1 MGFPK
6 TGLFDGFTRSHSD
19 GRRWRYYATKGVW
32 KIKQE
37 INENDSKYTGL
48 TGDTGD
54 TGATGDVGATGN
66 VGAQGEAGADGYPFA
81 QEALSSSPTTTLT
94 LDTDST
100 NFKVNLTGNTALEFA
115 SLTDKEGTSGT
126 IALMQDA
133 TGGRTFT
140 MPSTFKTPVGGASIT
155 QVTTPNSVSL
165 LSFYVLDSSNVLVNY
180 IGDFS

>member
-6 TGLFDGFTRSHSD
+6 TGLFDGFIRSHSD
-19 GRRWRYYATKGVW
+19 GRRWRYNSTKGVW

-37 INENDSKYTGL
+37 IDLDDDDKYNGADGSDGL
-48 TGDTGD
+48 NGINGIDG
-54 TGATGDVGATGN
+54 VN
-66 VGAQGEAGADGYPFA
+66 GADGYPFS
-81 QEALSSSPTTTLT
+81 QEDVASSTTTTLT
-94 LDTDST
+94 LGTDAT
-100 NFKVNLTGNTALEFA
+100 NFKVFLEGDVALEFA

-126 IALMQDA
+126 IALVQDA

-155 QVTTPNSVSL
+155 QVTTPSSVSL

>member
-6 TGLFDGFTRSHSD
+6 TGLYEGFTRSHSD
-19 GRRWRYYATKGVW
+19 GRRWKYRAAKGVW
-32 KIKQE
+32 QIKQE
-37 INENDSKYTGL
+37 INSEDTQYK
-48 TGDTGD
+48 GD
-54 TGATGDVGATGN
+54 
-66 VGAQGEAGADGYPFA
+66 AGTNGYPFS
-81 QEALSSSPTTTLT
+81 QEDISSSTTTTLT

-126 IALMQDA
+126 IALIQDA

-155 QVTTPNSVSL
+155 QVTTPSSVSL

>member
-6 TGLFDGFTRSHSD
+6 TGLFDGFTRSHAD
-19 GRRWRYYATKGVW
+19 GRRWRYHAAKGVW

-37 INENDSKYTGL
+37 IDLNDTQYKGSDGSDGT
-48 TGDTGD
+48 
-54 TGATGDVGATGN
+54 
-66 VGAQGEAGADGYPFA
+66 DGYPFS
-81 QEALSSSPTTTLT
+81 QEDISSSTTTTLT